1 MNERKVLEDIS
12 AQFNKESLVTSCGG
26 EGCKVDMDGLPREL
40 VVVNLETEFDS
51 RKKTEKRCDRLLFF
65 RYQGSLFVATIEL
78 KSGKAPESDIIE
90 KTENSLNFARQIVST
105 LPRSKP
111 IYVPILFHGRS
122 IKWTNPREKKQG
134 LKVSFSGGLTIQTG
148 RCGRERNLAGILFPK
163 KRR

>member
-1 MNERKVLEDIS
+1 MNERNVLENII

-40 VVVNLETEFDS
+40 VVVNLEREFDS

-65 RYQGSLFVATIEL
+65 RYQGTLFVATIEL
-78 KSGKAPESDIIE
+78 KSGKAPESDVIE

-111 IYVPILFHGRS
+111 IYVPILFHGRG
-122 IKWTNPREKKQG
+122 IKWTNPRKKKQG
-134 LKVSFSGGLTIQTG
+134 LKVSFGGGLTIQTG
-148 RCGRERNLAGILFPK
+148 RCDRERNLAGILFPK

>member
-65 RYQGSLFVATIEL
+65 KYQGSLLVATIEL
-78 KSGKAPESDIIE
+78 KSGKAPESDVIE
-90 KTENSLNFARQIVST
+90 KTKNSLNFARQIVST

-111 IYVPILFHGRS
+111 IYVPILFHGRG
-122 IKWTNPREKKQG
+122 IKWTNPRKKKQG
-134 LKVSFSGGLTIQTG
+134 LKVPFSGGLTIQTG
-148 RCGRERNLAGILFPK
+148 RCDRERNLAGILFPK

>member
-12 AQFNKESLVTSCGG
+12 AQFNKESLVTCCGG

-65 RYQGSLFVATIEL
+65 RDQGSLFVATIEL

-111 IYVPILFHGRS
+111 FYVPILFHGRG
-122 IKWTNPREKKQG
+122 IKWTNPKKKNRE
-134 LKVSFSGGLTIQTG
+134 LKVSFGSGLTIQTG
-148 RCGRERNLAGILFPK
+148 RCDREQDLAGILFPK

>member
-40 VVVNLETEFDS
+40 VVVNLETEFDL
-51 RKKTEKRCDRLLFF
+51 RKKREKRCDRLLFF
-65 RYQGSLFVATIEL
+65 RDQGSLFVATIEL

-111 IYVPILFHGRS
+111 FYVPILFHGRG
-122 IKWTNPREKKQG
+122 IKWTNPKKKKQG
-134 LKVSFSGGLTIQTG
+134 LKVSFGGELTIQTG
-148 RCGRERNLAGILFPK
+148 RCDRERNLAGILFPK

>member
-65 RYQGSLFVATIEL
+65 RYQGTLFVATIEL
-78 KSGKAPESDIIE
+78 KSGKAPESDVIE

-134 LKVSFSGGLTIQTG
+134 LKVSFSGRLTIQTG

>member
-1 MNERKVLEDIS
+1 MNERKALEDIS

-65 RYQGSLFVATIEL
+65 RDQSFLFVATIEL
-78 KSGKAPESDIIE
+78 KSGKAPESDVIE

-111 IYVPILFHGRS
+111 IYVPILFHGRG
-122 IKWTNPREKKQG
+122 IKWTNPRKKKQG
-134 LKVSFSGGLTIQTG
+134 LKVSFGGGLTVQTD
-148 RCGRERNLAGILFPK
+148 RCGRERNLAGILFQK

>member
-40 VVVNLETEFDS
+40 VVVNLETEFDL
-51 RKKTEKRCDRLLFF
+51 RKKREKRCDRLLFF
-65 RYQGSLFVATIEL
+65 RDQGSLFVATIEL
-78 KSGKAPESDIIE
+78 KSGKTPESDIIE

-148 RCGRERNLAGILFPK
+148 RCGRERNLAGILFRK
-163 KRR
+163 ERR

>member
-12 AQFNKESLVTSCGG
+12 AQFNKQSLVTCCGG
-26 EGCKVDMDGLPREL
+26 KGCKVDMDGLPREL

-65 RYQGSLFVATIEL
+65 RYQGTLFVATIEL
-78 KSGKAPESDIIE
+78 KSGKAPESDVIE

-134 LKVSFSGGLTIQTG
+134 LKVSFGGGLTVQTD
-148 RCGRERNLAGILFPK
+148 RCGREQNLAGILFQK